1 MTILGLDC
9 WTIKNC
15 FKKPK
20 KSNLKRI
27 LKMIQKRGRL
37 GEEEKKTIKHCHY
50 NKQQDMT
57 GIWHCMAGA
66 CLKFRIAHH
75 ILQSTKRLVLSI
87 QLNN

>member
-37 GEEEKKTIKHCHY
+37 GEEKKKRPQNTVTI
-50 NKQQDMT
+50 T
-57 GIWHCMAGA
+57 
-66 CLKFRIAHH
+66 
-75 ILQSTKRLVLSI
+75 
-87 QLNN
+87 NNRT

>member
-37 GEEEKKTIKHCHY
+37 GEEKKKRPQNTVTIT
-50 NKQQDMT
+50 KQQDMT

-66 CLKFRIAHH
+66 CLKFRISHH

-87 QLNN
+87 

>member
-37 GEEEKKTIKHCHY
+37 GEEKKKRPQNTVTITTGHDRDLALHGRGLPEVQNFTSYPSKHRAISAEYTIK
-50 NKQQDMT
+50 
-57 GIWHCMAGA
+57 
-66 CLKFRIAHH
+66 
-75 ILQSTKRLVLSI
+75 
-87 QLNN
+87 